1 MTLNIKIS
9 VMLFISQLIIHIV
22 LLSREI
28 VLLLSTKWE
37 IRDAR
42 GPSRCYN
49 TEHFTMIFREKKN
62 SVSTIRRQKFEDD
75 TVAFGSDE
83 ATRCILVGASMQKRP
98 KSVRSYD
105 IDT

>member
-22 LLSREI
+22 LLSLEI

-75 TVAFGSDE
+75 TVAFGL
-83 ATRCILVGASMQKRP
+83 AGAVGCVNMQK
-98 KSVRSYD
+98 VF
-105 IDT
+105 